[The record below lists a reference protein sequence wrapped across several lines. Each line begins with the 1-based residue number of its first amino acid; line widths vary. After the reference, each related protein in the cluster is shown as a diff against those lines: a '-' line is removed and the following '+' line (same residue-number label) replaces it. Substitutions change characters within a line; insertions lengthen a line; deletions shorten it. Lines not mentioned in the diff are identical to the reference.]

1 MDEYFEDELEI
12 TGGFTVDTDGKAD
25 WCIERIAE
33 IRAEIERFNAVT
45 NERIEALRDRQVRYV
60 AGKQSNIE
68 YFEGQLR
75 AYMEHLDITPTKA
88 GSRIYNLPSGKLTL
102 KPESPEYAVDK
113 TALVGWLKSAGRTEL
128 VKVEELPM
136 WGELKKVCT
145 VADGKVITAEGEVVD
160 GVAVEMKPAKLE
172 VKI

>member
-33 IRAEIERFNAVT
+33 IRAEIERFNTVT
-45 NERIEALRDRQVRYV
+45 NERIEALRDRQERYV

-102 KPESPEYAVDK
+102 KPESPEFAIDK
-113 TALVGWLKSAGRTEL
+113 TALVGWLKAAGKTDF

-136 WGELKKVCT
+136 WGELKKACT
-145 VADGKVITAEGEVVD
+145 VTDGKVITAEGEVVD